1 MNLEQLEQE
10 AENLKS
16 VDTSNLSV
24 DQLQQLVGR
33 LTSMLSKSESLLS
46 EIKIED
52 IKINKDETDNS

>member
-1 MNLEQLEQE
+1 MNLDQLEQE

-24 DQLQQLVGR
+24 DQLHQMVNK
-33 LTSMLSKSESLLS
+33 LTSMLEKSESLLS

>member
-24 DQLQQLVGR
+24 DQLHQLVGR

>member
-1 MNLEQLEQE
+1 MNLDQLEQE

-16 VDTSNLSV
+16 IDTSKLSV
-24 DQLQQLVGR
+24 DQLQQMVNK
-33 LTSMLSKSESLLS
+33 LTSMLERSESLLS

>member
-1 MNLEQLEQE
+1 MNLEQLEKE

-24 DQLQQLVGR
+24 DQLQQMVNK
-33 LTSMLSKSESLLS
+33 LTSMLEKSESLLS

>member
-1 MNLEQLEQE
+1 MNLDQLEQE

-16 VDTSNLSV
+16 IDTSKLSV
-24 DQLQQLVGR
+24 DQLQQMVNK
-33 LTSMLSKSESLLS
+33 LTLMMERSESLLS